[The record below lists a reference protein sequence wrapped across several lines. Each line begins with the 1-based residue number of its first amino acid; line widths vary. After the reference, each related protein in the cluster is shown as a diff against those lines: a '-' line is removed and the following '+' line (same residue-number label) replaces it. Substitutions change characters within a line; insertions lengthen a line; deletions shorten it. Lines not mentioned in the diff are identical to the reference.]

1 MIVAR
6 LSFYL
11 LLGFFPAPSWSEQV
25 RTVIPRAT
33 LNYLSVP
40 VAEVKG
46 YFRDQN
52 LENQTIIIP
61 GSTAIAALV
70 SGQEAGYLGLAM
82 YAVQAPMT
90 LLGGAV
96 SQVYLSRAAHE
107 HREQRE

>member
-61 GSTAIAALV
+61 GSTAIAAIGTMWIIFNERKIKRSPGKLN
-70 SGQEAGYLGLAM
+70 SKF
-82 YAVQAPMT
+82 
-90 LLGGAV
+90 
-96 SQVYLSRAAHE
+96 RF
-107 HREQRE
+107 